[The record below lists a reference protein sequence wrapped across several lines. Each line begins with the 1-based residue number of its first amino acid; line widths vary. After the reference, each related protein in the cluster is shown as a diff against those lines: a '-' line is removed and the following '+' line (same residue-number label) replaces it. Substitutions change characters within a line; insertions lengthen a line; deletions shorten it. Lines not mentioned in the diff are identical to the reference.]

1 MIKRIIDILGSGF
14 GLVIL
19 SPVFLWVALKIKL
32 DDGGPIFYKGR
43 RVGKGGK
50 LFKMYKF
57 RTMVIGAD
65 KLGGPSTAADDPRLT
80 KIGLFLKKYQL
91 DELPQLI
98 NVFKREMSLVGP
110 RPEVEMYVDMMTAEQ
125 KNAILSVRPGMTDYA
140 SLWNFHES
148 EILKGAKDPEIA
160 YQKLIRPKKLALQM
174 RYVKERSPWVD
185 IKIIFLTIFK
195 IFK

>member
-91 DELPQLI
+91 DELSQLI
-98 NVFKREMSLVGP
+98 NVLKGEMSLVGP
-110 RPEVEMYVDMMTAEQ
+110 RPEVKMYADMMTAEE

-174 RYVKERSPWVD
+174 RYVKECSLWVD

>member
-174 RYVKERSPWVD
+174 KYVRERSLWVD
-185 IKIIFLTIFK
+185 IKIVFLTIFK

>member
-1 MIKRIIDILGSGF
+1 
-14 GLVIL
+14 
-19 SPVFLWVALKIKL
+19 
-32 DDGGPIFYKGR
+32 
-43 RVGKGGK
+43 
-50 LFKMYKF
+50 MYKF

-80 KIGLFLKKYQL
+80 GIGLFLKKYQL

-98 NVFKREMSLVGP
+98 NVFKGKMSLVGP
-110 RPEVEMYVDMMTAEQ
+110 RPEVEMYVDMMTIEQ

-174 RYVKERSPWVD
+174 RYVKECSLWVD